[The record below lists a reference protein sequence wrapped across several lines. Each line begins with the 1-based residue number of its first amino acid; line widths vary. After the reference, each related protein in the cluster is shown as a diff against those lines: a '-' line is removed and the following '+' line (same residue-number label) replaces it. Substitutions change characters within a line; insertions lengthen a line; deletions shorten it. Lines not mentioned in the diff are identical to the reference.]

1 MRSVGITQHE
11 SAYGIRVVRNSA
23 EPVPFHAGAPQ
34 LTSIEGVPLVF
45 TDTFGEVETLILVP
59 GTGPGSPSASTVVP
73 EVNRYPQIVCG
84 LQIQNFDNDYRQGEI
99 SRGYIVIGTLGCM
112 VRLETGQ
119 IALLSNN
126 HVIAGE
132 NKGLK
137 SQDRILQP
145 GSLHHNSTDQIAT
158 LSDFIDLQVSQPGA
172 TPRKGG
178 ILYNEIDA
186 GLAQLDPSIQLT
198 QGYLPFRKLISPGS
212 SASAKL
218 GDQVFKVGRTTGLTY
233 GTVIDIATIVGPIP
247 YPSGACWFRDSIVVE
262 GLNGTQFSDKGD
274 SGSAILRT
282 NGEVI
287 GILYA
292 GNGQQTYV
300 CPIDTVLNELKCK
313 IA

>member
-1 MRSVGITQHE
+1 M
-11 SAYGIRVVRNSA
+11 
-23 EPVPFHAGAPQ
+23 
-34 LTSIEGVPLVF
+34 
-45 TDTFGEVETLILVP
+45 
-59 GTGPGSPSASTVVP
+59 
-73 EVNRYPQIVCG
+73 
-84 LQIQNFDNDYRQGEI
+84 QIQNFDNDYRQGEI